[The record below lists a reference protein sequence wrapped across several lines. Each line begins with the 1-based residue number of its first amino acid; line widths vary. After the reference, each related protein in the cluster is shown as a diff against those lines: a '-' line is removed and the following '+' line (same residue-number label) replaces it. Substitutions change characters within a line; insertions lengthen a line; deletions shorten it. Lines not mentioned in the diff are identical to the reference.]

1 MQRIEQVQDIT
12 KDVLADLC
20 LLENKDEKKKKKFVT
35 TCFLLL
41 LTVWDMHRLAVAT
54 LISIPFFGGTFA
66 GLLYYLPEFQ

>member
-1 MQRIEQVQDIT
+1 MQRIEQVQDTT

-20 LLENKDEKKKKKFVT
+20 LLENKDEKKIKFVT

-41 LTVWDMHRLAVAT
+41 LTVWDMHRLGVAT

-66 GLLYYLPEFQ
+66 GLLSYLPEFQ